1 MFSLFLLF
9 FLNRQTR
16 DLSSESDINH
26 TQNCMS
32 GSRLAGPPLPI
43 NRPTYLT
50 SWVGRSSSHSSSNQ
64 WGRARRCERLSL
76 QTVYVGGSS
85 HTLLY
90 TLSLQSSAFHQVSTF
105 SSLQIKCSCLCFSS
119 HGSSDAAKGGALTNH
134 PFKGVLFNSSILA
147 SLISSPLK
155 VNSTKCLKKK
165 MYFLITSPKS
175 AESHVTDAPP
185 CICVDN
191 TLITSCG
198 CVWGYV
204 DDFDLFREEFVFGL
218 WKWLW
223 PDTSRYM
230 QLQAHL
236 FV

>member
-1 MFSLFLLF
+1 
-9 FLNRQTR
+9 
-16 DLSSESDINH
+16 
-26 TQNCMS
+26 MS
-32 GSRLAGPPLPI
+32 GSRLAGPPPPI
-43 NRPTYLT
+43 NPPTYLT

-185 CICVDN
+185 YICVDN

-198 CVWGYV
+198 SVWGYV

-218 WKWLW
+218 WKWL
-223 PDTSRYM
+223 
-230 QLQAHL
+230 
-236 FV
+236 